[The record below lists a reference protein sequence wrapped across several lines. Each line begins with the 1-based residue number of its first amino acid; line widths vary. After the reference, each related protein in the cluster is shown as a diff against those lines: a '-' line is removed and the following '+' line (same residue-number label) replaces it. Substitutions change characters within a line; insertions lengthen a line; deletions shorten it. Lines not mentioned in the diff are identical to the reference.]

1 MAWVVL
7 DFLLKVNQEKAR
19 YEIVSLSRLKGS
31 SNLSINATRLQLTVR
46 EPFAVQTGQDSLVYL
61 TIYL

>member
-7 DFLLKVNQEKAR
+7 DFLLKVNQGKTR
-19 YEIVSLSRLKGS
+19 YEVVSLSRLKGS

-46 EPFAVQTGQDSLVYL
+46 GPLALQTGQDSLVYL